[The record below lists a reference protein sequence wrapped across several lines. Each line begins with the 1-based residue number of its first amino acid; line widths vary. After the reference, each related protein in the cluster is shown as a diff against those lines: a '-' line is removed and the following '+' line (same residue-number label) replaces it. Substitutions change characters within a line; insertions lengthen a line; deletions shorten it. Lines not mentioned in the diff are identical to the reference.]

1 MERQS
6 FAGAEHYGRAVYLY
20 AGQSNTSRLSTMP
33 VSPSRLPGWMGSP
46 SDLDF
51 LDSGNPFFD
60 VDRAL
65 YSVGQNLHGSLSP
78 GMFTKGRAG
87 VTITG
92 DSGGFQFIGDPS
104 KWLGNTTRAWVLDA
118 LERFTDEAM
127 TLDIPTGAIRTGS
140 PWPDFD
146 AALDC
151 TVESLSF
158 FDARR
163 STDLRLLNVLQGRNA
178 KEADRWYEAVK
189 WFPAGGWAF
198 GGVMREDFRHIVK
211 MLVRMHDEKLLGPQ
225 RNRVH
230 VLGMGDLSA
239 AVLLTAIQ
247 RGMRARLDDPDF
259 LITFDTS
266 SPSTMTANRLA
277 YGHPQLSPARVGM
290 TQFTPPTAIRPGYGS
305 SLWPV
310 RSSAIGNV
318 MRMDDL
324 LVAKPG
330 SIAQSA
336 WDGLSEAMVVNHNV
350 HSLLSGIEQANRV
363 LELHPDDAKQLAPA
377 ALVECYHALMTACVK
392 ADPVSYLRHFAADF
406 AAL

>member
-6 FAGAEHYGRAVYLY
+6 FTGAEHYGRAVYLY
-20 AGQSNTSRLSTMP
+20 AGQSNTTRLSRMK
-33 VSPSRLPGWMGSP
+33 VAASRLPAWMSSP

-51 LDSGNPFFD
+51 LDAGSPLFNT
-60 VDRAL
+60 DRAL
-65 YSVGQNLHGSLSP
+65 YSVGQNLHGTLSP
-78 GMFTKGRAG
+78 GMFDKGRPG

-104 KWLGNTTRAWVLDA
+104 KWHGNVTRAWVLDA

-127 TLDIPTGAIRTGS
+127 TLDIPTGAIAPGS

-146 AALDC
+146 TALGC
-151 TVESLSF
+151 TVDSLRF

-163 STDLRLLNVLQGRNA
+163 STDLRFLNVLQGRDA

-198 GGVMREDFRHIVK
+198 GGVMREDFRHIIK
-211 MLVRMHDEKLLGPQ
+211 MLVRMHDEKLLGPD

-230 VLGMGDLSA
+230 VLGMADLPA

-247 RGMRARLDDPDF
+247 RGMRARLSDPDF
-259 LITFDTS
+259 LITFDVS
-266 SPSTMTANRLA
+266 SPSMMAGNRQA
-277 YGHPQLSPARVGM
+277 YGYPRFSPREFGM
-290 TQFTPPTAIRPGYGS
+290 SYPKPPTVVRPGYGS
-305 SLWPV
+305 ALWPV
-310 RSSAIGNV
+310 KSSAIGNV
-318 MRMDDL
+318 MRMEDL
-324 LVAKPG
+324 LVPKPG
-330 SIAQSA
+330 SVAQSA
-336 WDGLSEAMVVNHNV
+336 WDGLSEAMIVNHNV

-363 LELHPDDAKQLAPA
+363 LELHPDDARQLAPDS
-377 ALVECYHALMTACVK
+377 LVECYHALITACRH
-392 ADPVSYLRHFAADF
+392 AHPESYLRHHAARF